1 MVSISTTHHLDGGW
15 CLEDGLDAVDVNR
28 EASVGGGGGAAED
41 VEDEDVTE
49 DVPEEVTV
57 EEADDP
63 TNDRTNE

>member
-28 EASVGGGGGAAED
+28 EASVGGGGGGAADD
-41 VEDEDVTE
+41 VEDEDVPE
-49 DVPEEVTV
+49 DVTV

>member
-28 EASVGGGGGAAED
+28 EARVGGGGGGAVDD
-41 VEDEDVTE
+41 VEDEEFNEE
-49 DVPEEVTV
+49 DVD
-57 EEADDP
+57 EADDP

>member
-41 VEDEDVTE
+41 VEDEEFNEE
-49 DVPEEVTV
+49 DVD
-57 EEADDP
+57 EADDP

>member
-28 EASVGGGGGAAED
+28 EASVGGGGGGAADD
-41 VEDEDVTE
+41 VEDEE
-49 DVPEEVTV
+49 FNV

>member
-1 MVSISTTHHLDGGW
+1 MDGGW

-28 EASVGGGGGAAED
+28 EASVGGVGAAAED
-41 VEDEDVTE
+41 VEDEDVPE
-49 DVPEEVTV
+49 DVTV

>member
-28 EASVGGGGGAAED
+28 EASVGGVGAAAED
-41 VEDEDVTE
+41 VEDEEFND
-49 DVPEEVTV
+49 

>member
-41 VEDEDVTE
+41 VEDEE
-49 DVPEEVTV
+49 FNV

>member
-28 EASVGGGGGAAED
+28 EASVGGVGAAAED
-41 VEDEDVTE
+41 VEDEDVPE
-49 DVPEEVTV
+49 DVNV